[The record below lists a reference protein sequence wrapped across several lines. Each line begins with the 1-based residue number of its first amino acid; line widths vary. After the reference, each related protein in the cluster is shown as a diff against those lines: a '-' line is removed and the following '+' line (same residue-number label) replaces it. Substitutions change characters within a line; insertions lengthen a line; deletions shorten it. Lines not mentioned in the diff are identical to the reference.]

1 MRIESTKTA
10 YSVLF
15 LDQKKNTQKQQ
26 IKKVINLA
34 VEKAKEWKCI
44 GSVLYW
50 CKSEASVVLLTEFD
64 EKKHENNIRADERK
78 IIICNMPQENYSVDD
93 VIKIFKVPTDYVL
106 NLKRQLENTVIN

>member
-44 GSVLYW
+44 GSVLY
-50 CKSEASVVLLTEFD
+50 
-64 EKKHENNIRADERK
+64 
-78 IIICNMPQENYSVDD
+78 
-93 VIKIFKVPTDYVL
+93 
-106 NLKRQLENTVIN
+106 